1 MNYRLHS
8 WLEKKKVSVS
18 KYWRFQL
25 VLRSLNRWS
34 VNGESRT
41 PYSEIKVPQISRET
55 SGVPFML
62 SLLQC
67 ESFGKPEQG
76 SCGIIPSS
84 SAMVFRSA
92 KRRERIPKIIFL
104 ENCLV
109 LNPSP
114 RCTLRH
120 HCSGVWVSSSFRAQ
134 GKKPLWLES
143 PCWGSFPV
151 WPPRSHCDSHIYTTW
166 AGTEAPWQLHPSH
179 SHSDQDSSSV
189 QPQGSHNKVSHVQIL
204 KIV

>member
-1 MNYRLHS
+1 MNDRLHS

-120 HCSGVWVSSSFRAQ
+120 YCSGIWVSSSSRAQ
-134 GKKPLWLES
+134 EKKLFDWNLHAEEASLSDHPGATVTVTFAPPELGLKPLDGYTPHTHIQTRIPHQFNPKVHITKS
-143 PCWGSFPV
+143 HMS
-151 WPPRSHCDSHIYTTW
+151 RS
-166 AGTEAPWQLHPSH
+166 
-179 SHSDQDSSSV
+179 
-189 QPQGSHNKVSHVQIL
+189 L
-204 KIV
+204 K